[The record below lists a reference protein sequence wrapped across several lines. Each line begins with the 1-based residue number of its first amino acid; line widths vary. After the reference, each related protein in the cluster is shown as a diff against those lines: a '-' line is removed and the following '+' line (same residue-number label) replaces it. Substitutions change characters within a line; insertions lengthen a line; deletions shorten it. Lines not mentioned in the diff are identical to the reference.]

1 MGKYNILST
10 HVNFLIFFRTR
21 LGGTLTPVRL
31 KLDAF
36 HRLIFVH
43 LGALTENFIYPAER
57 DPSGGAALDF

>member
-1 MGKYNILST
+1 
-10 HVNFLIFFRTR
+10 